1 MTDRP
6 DRLVMYRLAIAIFAF
21 WGFVPPGAHADA
33 VLDRGKYLMESIVAC
48 GNCHTP
54 KGPDGK
60 AIPGRELSGGNP
72 IDAPVFH
79 AVPPN
84 LTPDPETGIGK
95 WTEAQIV
102 DAIRNGRRPDGS
114 IIGPP
119 MPIAFYRNMSDADAH
134 AIAVYL
140 KQLKPISNTVEKS
153 TYKIPLPAASP
164 SVTSVMKSPASTS
177 SSMDAISRQLW
188 ATA

>member
-1 MTDRP
+1 MTDGP
-6 DRLVMYRLAIAIFAF
+6 YRLATHRVTIAFIAF
-21 WGFVPPGAHADA
+21 WSFVPPGARADA
-33 VLDRGKYLMESIVAC
+33 ALDRGNYLMESIVAC

-95 WTEAQIV
+95 WTEARSSTPSQ
-102 DAIRNGRRPDGS
+102 RQPPGRH

-119 MPIAFYRNMSDADAH
+119 MPIAFYRDMSDRRRPRDRG
-134 AIAVYL
+134 L
-140 KQLKPISNTVEKS
+140 SPIS
-153 TYKIPLPAASP
+153 
-164 SVTSVMKSPASTS
+164 
-177 SSMDAISRQLW
+177 
-188 ATA
+188 